1 MVHRNEI
8 ADRTLRFQPRG
19 VPTKVISH
27 EGGDKVI
34 TVIIAALETE
44 GVRDSGFRARRLQ
57 QFWAKLLHQER
68 IGIAAVDQETGKSS
82 AVLDQRDCIVLAPC
96 LSIVTEIACQ
106 CLDTPRDLRG
116 RCDR

>member
-68 IGIAAVDQETGKSS
+68 ICIAAVDQEIGRRPRS
-82 AVLDQRDCIVLAPC
+82 ARLHRACAMPLYCHRDSLSAP
-96 LSIVTEIACQ
+96 
-106 CLDTPRDLRG
+106 
-116 RCDR
+116 